1 MNRKNIVS
9 LVLLTLLAACGGD
22 APAQPRPADGAG
34 AADAAAG
41 FALAADPGE
50 ALTVVG
56 AKQAGPS
63 EDVLVVQ
70 GRVQDITK
78 GFAIVK
84 LMDTA
89 LKYCGEVHAEGCKT
103 PWDYCCDTPEAHR
116 EHELLVEFRGPDG
129 LPVETNGL
137 PRTRLLDLLK
147 VRGKMSKDEHG
158 NLVFVADGLWQV
170 ERPTLPDGLNWPQ

>member
-1 MNRKNIVS
+1 MICRSIVP
-9 LVLLTLLAACGGD
+9 LTLLSLVTACGGD
-22 APAQPRPADGAG
+22 AAPVVGEAASTGPDAG
-34 AADAAAG
+34 AV
-41 FALAADPGE
+41 FALADDPGE
-50 ALTVVG
+50 ALTVVE
-56 AKQAGPS
+56 AKAKGPS
-63 EDVLVVQ
+63 DAVLVVQ
-70 GRVQDITK
+70 GRVQDVTK
-78 GFAIVK
+78 GFGIVK

-116 EHELLVEFRGPDG
+116 EHELLVEFRGADG
-129 LPVETNGL
+129 MPVETSGL

-147 VRGKMSKDEHG
+147 VRGKMTQDEHD

>member
-1 MNRKNIVS
+1 M
-9 LVLLTLLAACGGD
+9 
-22 APAQPRPADGAG
+22 
-34 AADAAAG
+34 
-41 FALAADPGE
+41 
-50 ALTVVG
+50 
-56 AKQAGPS
+56 
-63 EDVLVVQ
+63 Q

-78 GFAIVK
+78 GFGIVK

-116 EHELLVEFRGPDG
+116 VHELLVEFRGQDG
-129 LPVETNGL
+129 MPVETDGL

-147 VRGKMSKDEHG
+147 VRGKMSEDEHG

-170 ERPTLPDGLNWPQ
+170 ERPTLPDGLDWPE

>member
-1 MNRKNIVS
+1 MNRKNIAS

-22 APAQPRPADGAG
+22 TPAQPRAADTGG
-34 AADAAAG
+34 TADAAAG
-41 FALAADPGE
+41 FALASDPGD
-50 ALTVVG
+50 ALTVVE

-63 EDVLVVQ
+63 DAVLVVQ

-78 GFAIVK
+78 GFGIVK

-116 EHELLVEFRGPDG
+116 VHELLVEFRGQDG
-129 LPVETNGL
+129 MPVETNGL